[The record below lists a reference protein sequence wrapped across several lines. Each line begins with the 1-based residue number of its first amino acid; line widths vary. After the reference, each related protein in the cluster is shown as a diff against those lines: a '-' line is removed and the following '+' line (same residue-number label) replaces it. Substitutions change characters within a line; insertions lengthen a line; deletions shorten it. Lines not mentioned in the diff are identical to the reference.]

1 MRRAQQQ
8 LHLKW
13 DDFQNNVTLTFQ
25 ELQQRADFSDVTLVS
40 GDGQKIEAHKLILTC
55 GSNFFRAVLAE
66 NQNPHPL
73 IYMRGIEGKVLANV
87 VAFIYHGQVRT
98 PEIDPLQIAPQVN
111 LPENELNDFIQFA
124 TELQLKG
131 VEVTEEHRSQF
142 QDSRITLHTLQQRET
157 SSMNKS
163 IKTEK
168 TKKVHTQEILSERSS
183 FEGNPDVSGL
193 RIDENT
199 TVVKFKEKNPTLEEK
214 IQTLVVRSDQGWG
227 CNVCDKVNVKKG
239 KIKKHVETHIDG
251 FAHLCP
257 YCEKMCKTSNGLEVH
272 VKNKHEESFVSKTEH
287 NL

>member
-1 MRRAQQQ
+1 M
-8 LHLKW
+8 
-13 DDFQNNVTLTFQ
+13 
-25 ELQQRADFSDVTLVS
+25 
-40 GDGQKIEAHKLILTC
+40 
-55 GSNFFRAVLAE
+55 
-66 NQNPHPL
+66 
-73 IYMRGIEGKVLANV
+73 
-87 VAFIYHGQVRT
+87 
-98 PEIDPLQIAPQVN
+98 N
-111 LPENELNDFIQFA
+111 LPENELTDFIQFA

-142 QDSRITLHTLQQRET
+142 QDSRNTLHTLQQRET
-157 SSMNKS
+157 STMNKS

-168 TKKVHTQEILSERSS
+168 TKKVHTPEILSERSS

-214 IQTLVVRSDQGWG
+214 IQALVVRSDRGWS
-227 CNVCDKVNVKKG
+227 CNVCDKVNIKKG

-272 VKNKHEESFVSKTEH
+272 VKNKHEEGFVSKTEH

>member
-25 ELQQRADFSDVTLVS
+25 ELQLRADFSDVTLVS

-66 NQNPHPL
+66 NQNSHPL
-73 IYMRGIEGKVLANV
+73 IYMRGTEGKVLANV

-142 QDSRITLHTLQQRET
+142 QDSRTNLQQRET
-157 SSMNKS
+157 STMNKS
-163 IKTEK
+163 INSEK
-168 TKKVHTQEILSERSS
+168 TKKVHTPEILSEKSS

-214 IQTLVVRSDQGWG
+214 IQALVVRSDRGWS
-227 CNVCDKVNVKKG
+227 CNACDKVNIKKG

-257 YCEKMCKTSNGLEVH
+257 HCEKMCKTSNGLEVH

>member
-98 PEIDPLQIAPQVN
+98 PETDPLQIAPQVN

-142 QDSRITLHTLQQRET
+142 QDSRTNLHTLQQRET
-157 SSMNKS
+157 SSLNKS

-168 TKKVHTQEILSERSS
+168 TKKVHTPEILSERSS

-193 RIDENT
+193 KINENT
-199 TVVKFKEKNPTLEEK
+199 HLK
-214 IQTLVVRSDQGWG
+214 IIF
-227 CNVCDKVNVKKG
+227 N
-239 KIKKHVETHIDG
+239 
-251 FAHLCP
+251 
-257 YCEKMCKTSNGLEVH
+257 
-272 VKNKHEESFVSKTEH
+272 
-287 NL
+287 